1 MSNGFGFDSCT
12 IFWRGKINIIQFLGE
27 KSTEFHR
34 KSLIGNSV
42 VGNGVSHSDDGPLS
56 KFKHSNP
63 PAVSVVT
70 FSADVATL
78 YREQKDPEK
87 MENLEELSED
97 FDENSGF
104 AIIINGH
111 SLSHCLSPELEAR
124 FDNHYKSHL

>member
-1 MSNGFGFDSCT
+1 MSAGGHLN
-12 IFWRGKINIIQFLGE
+12 KLKN
-27 KSTEFHR
+27 
-34 KSLIGNSV
+34 
-42 VGNGVSHSDDGPLS
+42 
-56 KFKHSNP
+56 SNP

-87 MENLEELSED
+87 LENVEELASD

-124 FDNHYKSHL
+124 FEY

>member
-1 MSNGFGFDSCT
+1 M
-12 IFWRGKINIIQFLGE
+12 K
-27 KSTEFHR
+27 
-34 KSLIGNSV
+34 NS
-42 VGNGVSHSDDGPLS
+42 H
-56 KFKHSNP
+56 P

-87 MENLEELSED
+87 MENLEELSAD

-111 SLSHCLSPELEAR
+111 SLSYCLSPELEMR
-124 FDNHYKSHL
+124 FEFIWLILILLLCFKLHCSAVQIYRSCIAMQGCDLLSSDTITKGSRG